1 MNYSSMTEE
10 EIAKLTAIEK
20 KQPVWQQLQALTD
33 IADIS
38 QELLNVADSA
48 KKESKAQIQALGAVL
63 TDARE
68 QLVELNKK
76 EAPEAPDYAKPV
88 VDAVAKLESAIKS
101 LDLKPKITLP
111 APIVDL
117 KSPDVNVSAPDVKID
132 LKPLEKLLKVDIPK
146 AFKESIALIPTPEKD
161 DNTAMLESLAEMND
175 WLKSID
181 TVARKK
187 PLLGTA
193 ASSGGGG
200 GAGTQYADGA
210 ARGTA
215 TGTIAMGDD
224 GTNIQSIKTDSSGVL
239 AIQDNGGSIT
249 VDGTITANAGT
260 NLNTSALA
268 LDATLTGGSQTT
280 RITNGTN
287 TAAVKAS
294 STAAGATD
302 PALVVAISPNNT
314 VAATQSGTWNVT
326 NVSGTVSLPT
336 GAATSAAQTDKS
348 QFTKLTD
355 GTDTALITAA
365 GEQNVIATAQPG
377 VDIGDVTI
385 NNASGASAVNIQDG
399 GNSITVD
406 QPTGTNLHT
415 VIDSGTITT
424 VGAVTNITN
433 AIPVNTTTTSTHSNV
448 ANSITS
454 VTLLSLNTSRK
465 SATIYNDDTA
475 ASLYVKFGTTASATS
490 FKIKIAP
497 GGYYEFPLPIYTGRV
512 DGIATAAT
520 GTARICEET

>member
-1 MNYSSMTEE
+1 MTEE

-88 VDAVAKLESAIKS
+88 VDAVAKLESVIKS

-187 PLLGTA
+187 PMLGA
-193 ASSGGGG
+193 GASSASGNGAILDGVDSAIKATVLDLTSSNPLTVGIVDGTGTQITSFGG
-200 GAGTQYADGA
+200 GTQYADGA

-224 GTNIQSIKTDSSGVL
+224 GTNIQSIKTDTSGVL

-249 VDGTITANAGT
+249 VDGTVTANAGSGT
-260 NLNTSALA
+260 FTVAGA
-268 LDATLTGGSQTT
+268 V
-280 RITNGTN
+280 TN
-287 TAAVKAS
+287 TVLS
-294 STAAGATD
+294 
-302 PALVVAISPNNT
+302 VVGG
-314 VAATQSGTWNVT
+314 GT
-326 NVSGTVSLPT
+326 
-336 GAATSAAQTDKS
+336 
-348 QFTKLTD
+348 
-355 GTDTALITAA
+355 
-365 GEQNVIATAQPG
+365 EATAQR
-377 VDIGDVTI
+377 VTI
-385 NNASGASAVNIQDG
+385 ANDSTGVLSVDDNG
-399 GNSITVD
+399 GSITVD
-406 QPTGTNLHT
+406 APVGTPAFVRLSDGAAAISTLPVSLATNTPTLQAGSTTTVTQGTGTNLHT
-415 VIDSGTITT
+415 VVDSGVITS
-424 VGAVTNITN
+424 ITN
-433 AIPVNTTTTSTHSNV
+433 AIPVTTTTTSTHSNV

-454 VTLLSLNTSRK
+454 VTLLALNTSRK

-520 GTARICEET
+520 GSARICEET